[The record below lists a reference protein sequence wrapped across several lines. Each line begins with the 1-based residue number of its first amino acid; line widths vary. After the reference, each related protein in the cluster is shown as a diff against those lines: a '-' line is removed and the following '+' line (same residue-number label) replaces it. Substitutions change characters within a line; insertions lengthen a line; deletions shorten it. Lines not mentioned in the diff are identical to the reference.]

1 MAESMNTDAGT
12 SDNSTGFWK
21 RQFQLPPTP
30 LQNVFDVCV
39 GIIAPILCVIFDPA
53 VFRSDGLFGGGV
65 LNDFRLYAYTEI
77 AIGIGAL
84 AYFLLTRRASA
95 LLAGTLYGGALFSGL
110 LGLLM
115 LPLTLLGLLIL
126 IGIFGLM
133 PFFSAFV
140 MERNAS
146 RCWRESSTHTV
157 RFKALRTAAL
167 AALLALGL
175 PLAAQFAIF
184 EIAGRAMA
192 ALQTGSEQ
200 KYAGAVRTL
209 KLLKFDA
216 KTDEIVFAYQR
227 ATESK
232 QRERLAQA
240 YQAITGRDIVE
251 RLTELND

>member
-1 MAESMNTDAGT
+1 
-12 SDNSTGFWK
+12 
-21 RQFQLPPTP
+21 
-30 LQNVFDVCV
+30 
-39 GIIAPILCVIFDPA
+39 VIFDPA
-53 VFRSDGLFGGGV
+53 VFRSDGLFGAGM
-65 LNDFRLYAYTEI
+65 LKDFRFYAYSEI
-77 AIGIGAL
+77 AIGVAAL

-95 LLAGTLYGGALFSGL
+95 LLAGTLYAGALFSGL
-110 LGLLM
+110 LGLFM

-126 IGIFGLM
+126 IGIFGLT

-175 PLAAQFAIF
+175 PLVAQLAVF
-184 EIAGRAMA
+184 EIASRAMA

-200 KYAGAVRTL
+200 KYAVAVRTL
-209 KLLKFDA
+209 KFLKFGA
-216 KTDEIVFAYQR
+216 KTDEIVFAYQK
-227 ATESK
+227 AADPK

-240 YQAITGRDIVE
+240 YQAITGREIVE